1 MARNSFPY
9 GKRPCSL
16 YQDKECAWGGSG
28 PTGAADT
35 AMQRPSRQMV
45 GGQVINCPDLLECAW
60 GESRALA
67 GREGKF
73 RRVGFI
79 LQIRGEGSV

>member
-1 MARNSFPY
+1 
-9 GKRPCSL
+9 
-16 YQDKECAWGGSG
+16 
-28 PTGAADT
+28 
-35 AMQRPSRQMV
+35 MQRPSRQMV
-45 GGQVINCPDLLECAW
+45 GGQAINCPDLLECAW

>member
-1 MARNSFPY
+1 MLGAAV
-9 GKRPCSL
+9 G
-16 YQDKECAWGGSG
+16 Q
-28 PTGAADT
+28 TGAADT

-45 GGQVINCPDLLECAW
+45 GGQAINCPDLLECAW

-79 LQIRGEGSV
+79 LQIRGEGSVSDVLSPVPWEGHSSEI

>member
-1 MARNSFPY
+1 M
-9 GKRPCSL
+9 
-16 YQDKECAWGGSG
+16 
-28 PTGAADT
+28 
-35 AMQRPSRQMV
+35 
-45 GGQVINCPDLLECAW
+45 INCLDLLECAW

-79 LQIRGEGSV
+79 LQIRGEGSVSDVLSPVPWEGHSSEI